1 MKKAPCITADQS
13 TMQETMNHPRE
24 GGCSYYRLQ
33 PPPLS
38 SQIWGYGMDKV
49 KIDVSQIQAIEV
61 KNLSRTLLAA
71 TERFYSDPENQRRFE
86 AWQKSKET
94 NGGKPNE

>member
-1 MKKAPCITADQS
+1 
-13 TMQETMNHPRE
+13 
-24 GGCSYYRLQ
+24 
-33 PPPLS
+33 
-38 SQIWGYGMDKV
+38 MDKV